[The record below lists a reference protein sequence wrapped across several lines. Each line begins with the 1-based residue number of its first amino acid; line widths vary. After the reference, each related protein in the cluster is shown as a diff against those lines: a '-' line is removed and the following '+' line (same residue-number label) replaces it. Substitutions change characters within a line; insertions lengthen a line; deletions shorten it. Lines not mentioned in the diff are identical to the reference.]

1 MNDLRNI
8 NSDLFSFSNDNFTNF
23 LLYRN
28 QKYDGKTNH
37 FFSFSNDNF
46 TNFLLYRNQKYDGK
60 TNQIIFFHLA
70 MTILRISYYTVTRNM
85 MVKQI
90 KLF

>member
-28 QKYDGKTNH
+28 QKYDGKTN
-37 FFSFSNDNF
+37 
-46 TNFLLYRNQKYDGK
+46 
-60 TNQIIFFHLA
+60 QIIL
-70 MTILRISYYTVTRNM
+70 MN
-85 MVKQI
+85 I
-90 KLF
+90 KDWQRFDESLSNSS